1 VGRALSARRP
11 EPLLLDGSHGEG
23 GGQLVRTA
31 VALAA
36 LTGRSLRIER
46 VRAGRPRPGLAPQHL
61 TAVRAAASLCA
72 ARLQGDTPRSGE
84 LAFVPTAPVRS
95 GWYELDVSAAGA
107 GTSAGAVTLVLQ
119 TVLPVLATAEGDSTL
134 VLRGGTHMAW
144 SPTADYVRD
153 VWLPTLR
160 LLGIESQLEIERT
173 GWWPRG
179 GGELRAHVH
188 GLGLRAPRVLRPLVA
203 PERPAPGRA
212 WGRALAAN
220 LPSHIPQRMADRARS
235 LLESAGLRAR
245 VDAERLEAD
254 CPGAGLTLTVE
265 CGGLRAGASALGRP
279 GLPAE
284 RVAEQA
290 AKALHEFLESGATVD
305 EHLADQ
311 LLLPLALV
319 PGRSTF
325 SVQRVTTH
333 LETVAW
339 VIERFGLA
347 SVTIRGGDRTTGT
360 VEVDGGRIGPF
371 GRSDLVE
378 GPAPSF

>member
-1 VGRALSARRP
+1 VGRP
-11 EPLLLDGSHGEG
+11 EPLALDGSHGEG

-36 LTGRSLRIER
+36 LTGRPLRIAR
-46 VRAGRPRPGLAPQHL
+46 VRAGRPRPGLAAQHV

-72 ARLQGDTPRSGE
+72 ARLQGDEPRSGE
-84 LAFVPTAPVRS
+84 LVFEPTAPVRS

-119 TVLPVLATAEGDSTL
+119 TVLPVLATAEGDSTV

-153 VWLPTLR
+153 VWLPALG
-160 LLGIESQLEIERT
+160 LLGFEGQLEVART

-179 GGELRAHVH
+179 GGELRAYVH
-188 GLGLRAPRVLRPLVA
+188 GLGLRTPQALRPLVA
-203 PERPAPGRA
+203 LERPSPVRA
-212 WGRALAAN
+212 WGHALAAN
-220 LPSHIPQRMADRARS
+220 LPSHIPQRMADRAHS
-235 LLESAGLRAR
+235 LLGSAELHAR
-245 VDAERLEAD
+245 VDAQRLEAS
-254 CPGAGLTLTVE
+254 CPGAGLTLAVDL
-265 CGGLRAGASALGRP
+265 GGLRAGASALGRP

-290 AKALHEFLESGATVD
+290 AKALLEFLASGAAVD

-325 SVQRVTTH
+325 TVQRVTTH

-347 SVTIRGGDRTTGT
+347 RVTIRDGDRTGGVVV
-360 VEVDGGRIGPF
+360 VEGGLIGPS

-378 GPAPSF
+378 GPASSF